1 MSQMIQITTTG
12 DKALLRELGV
22 AATAALPT
30 PVVKEIFRKALQP
43 MFMTSKKL
51 ARRIPN
57 KPVKK
62 FKGGKHKKPKFS
74 KLGKQLSM
82 SLALRK
88 YRNRRHPGV
97 WIGISKKK
105 LEKFSEY
112 KHHGRT
118 GVPLAQ
124 MMEKG
129 TKDRKTRKGRETGK
143 LIGKEPIWKAFQIH
157 RRQAIAISSKKLVVA
172 MSRNDR
178 RFQYLKFTSNGF
190 GI

>member
-12 DKALLRELGV
+12 DKALMRELAT

-30 PVVKEIFRKALQP
+30 PVVKEIFKRALQP
-43 MFMTSKKL
+43 MFMTAKKM

-57 KPVKK
+57 KPTEK
-62 FKGGKHKKPKFS
+62 FKSGKYKKPKFS
-74 KLGKQLSM
+74 KLGRQLSM

-88 YRNRRHPGV
+88 YKSRRHPGA

-105 LEKFSEY
+105 LAKFSNY
-112 KHHGRT
+112 KHHGRA

-129 TKDRKTRKGRETGK
+129 TDNRKTRKGRDRGR

-157 RRQAIAISSKKLVVA
+157 KRQAIAISTKKLVVS
-172 MSRNDR
+172 MSRNNR
-178 RFQYLKFTSNGF
+178 RFQYLHFTQNGF